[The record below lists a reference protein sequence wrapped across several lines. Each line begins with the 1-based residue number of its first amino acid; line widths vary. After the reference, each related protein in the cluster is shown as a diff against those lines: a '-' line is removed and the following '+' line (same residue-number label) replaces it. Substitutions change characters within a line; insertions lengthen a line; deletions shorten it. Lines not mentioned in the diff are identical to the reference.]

1 MVKISNKLSLIV
13 PCRSTSAK
21 INDFLYKLVKSTLLP
36 NEIILINTS
45 LKIIKIE
52 KNLNIFFKKKNIF
65 LIIINKKNIFPGK
78 ARNLGIEK
86 SSNKYLMFLDLL
98 TTPSDINSLKIN
110 FNQITK
116 NNLDAVI
123 GQTFY
128 LASTSK
134 EKIIRAS
141 TYGIKNLV
149 TLPGSIFHR
158 KIIITNGFFIE
169 NIRAGEDVDWM
180 RRLESHCFRVSNSR
194 EHIVYSG
201 LIGITFFSIFKKWYR
216 NYFYGASIKYY
227 SAHKS
232 IYFYY
237 VFIILLFLA
246 YNWNGLVAKWN
257 SEDPFYIP
265 NITKFIFFI
274 LIGSY
279 LLIRSI
285 VMPLRKG
292 VNISYLFPFNFFLIF
307 IFSLI
312 LDFIK
317 FSAFLSARFLKKNF
331 FNFFKFNMN

>member
-1 MVKISNKLSLIV
+1 MGKIKKEHLN
-13 PCRSTSAK
+13 PCLRKWLEESSIEIIYFTSFGGGNSAK
-21 INDFLYKLVKSTLLP
+21 
-36 NEIILINTS
+36 
-45 LKIIKIE
+45 
-52 KNLNIFFKKKNIF
+52 NL
-65 LIIINKKNIFPGK
+65 
-78 ARNLGIEK
+78 
-86 SSNKYLMFLDLL
+86 
-98 TTPSDINSLKIN
+98 
-110 FNQITK
+110 
-116 NNLDAVI
+116 
-123 GQTFY
+123 
-128 LASTSK
+128 
-134 EKIIRAS
+134 
-141 TYGIKNLV
+141 
-149 TLPGSIFHR
+149 
-158 KIIITNGFFIE
+158 
-169 NIRAGEDVDWM
+169 
-180 RRLESHCFRVSNSR
+180 
-194 EHIVYSG
+194 
-201 LIGITFFSIFKKWYR
+201 FKKWYR

-317 FSAFLSARFLKKNF
+317 FSAFLSARFLKKTF